1 MKLSA
6 AVPFLRFSKLVLP
19 AFRHTTFHTSIYRL
33 TVASIHDREHCG
45 DACRPSQYHRET
57 LPELAP
63 EPVDERQETQVAH
76 DLHHG
81 RQERV
86 EVDVAREVT
95 NIQT

>member
-1 MKLSA
+1 MKYQLLSL
-6 AVPFLRFSKLVLP
+6 FFEFSKLVLP
-19 AFRHTTFHTSIYRL
+19 GFCHTTFHTSIYRL

-45 DACRPSQYHRET
+45 DAGRPSQYHRET

-81 RQERV
+81 RQEGV
-86 EVDVAREVT
+86 EVDVAR
-95 NIQT
+95 